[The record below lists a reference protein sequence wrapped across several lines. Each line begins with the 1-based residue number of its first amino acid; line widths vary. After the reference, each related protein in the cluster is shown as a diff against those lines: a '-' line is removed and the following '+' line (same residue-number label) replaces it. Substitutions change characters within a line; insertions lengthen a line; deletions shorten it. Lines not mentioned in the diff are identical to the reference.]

1 MFFVPH
7 ELPFQVVATAA
18 MEGAGCA
25 AGGGGGGNDDHLTPE
40 DIRKIIKAMS
50 KVTRGQAPAGCH
62 QSDEPA
68 SKKAKFWHPDD
79 GIPSL
84 QIALNSLIEEEDRCR
99 HATEQTIPA
108 AGGGATAP
116 AEAGGAGKAHVE
128 TPQVA
133 PNQKVKPAP
142 EPKKAAPE
150 PSAAAALHSY
160 PPKGPP
166 PLPVGGSAASAGS
179 AGAAP
184 IQGGST
190 ASSAP
195 AANVAAVPLAAASN
209 AAAYPAAATAASS
222 GDAATTP
229 ATGTDQL
236 IQWQLQQLQTQ
247 QKLVQQGPIPKNE
260 PPQKAD
266 LPATS
271 SATAEAIAK
280 ATPQTSATHA
290 DASIGVPT
298 GLPKAAKSPPPTH
311 GIPVMQLPQT
321 PPPRPWRTPLATAPG
336 AIAPAADGIPSASSF
351 LGRAANDTAGT
362 VPPAMEAAAVTVAA
376 GTVPA
381 GGAAGDAAGNPAG
394 GAAGDAP
401 VAAVGN
407 AANWQLP
414 AGAWTGRCV
423 FCLINYFCVEMKS

>member
-1 MFFVPH
+1 M
-7 ELPFQVVATAA
+7 
-18 MEGAGCA
+18 
-25 AGGGGGGNDDHLTPE
+25 
-40 DIRKIIKAMS
+40 
-50 KVTRGQAPAGCH
+50 
-62 QSDEPA
+62 
-68 SKKAKFWHPDD
+68 
-79 GIPSL
+79 
-84 QIALNSLIEEEDRCR
+84 
-99 HATEQTIPA
+99 EQTIPA

-116 AEAGGAGKAHVE
+116 AEAGGAATAPAE

-133 PNQKVKPAP
+133 PAAQPEPAP
-142 EPKKAAPE
+142 EPTAT
-150 PSAAAALHSY
+150 AALHSY

-190 ASSAP
+190 ASSVP
-195 AANVAAVPLAAASN
+195 AANMAAVPLA
-209 AAAYPAAATAASS
+209 P
-222 GDAATTP
+222 AATTP

-236 IQWQLQQLQTQ
+236 IQWQLEQLQTQ

-290 DASIGVPT
+290 DASIGVP
-298 GLPKAAKSPPPTH
+298 KAAKSPPPTH
-311 GIPVMQLPQT
+311 GIPVMQPPQT

-381 GGAAGDAAGNPAG
+381 GGAAGDAAGGAGAAGDAAGDPAGGAAGGAAGDAAGNPAG

>member
-1 MFFVPH
+1 MVFVPH
-7 ELPFQVVATAA
+7 ELPFQVVATVA

-40 DIRKIIKAMS
+40 DIQKIMKTMS

-79 GIPSL
+79 GIPGL

-99 HATEQTIPA
+99 HATEQTIP
-108 AGGGATAP
+108 AP

-166 PLPVGGSAASAGS
+166 PLPVGGSAASAVS

-190 ASSAP
+190 ASSAA
-195 AANVAAVPLAAASN
+195 AANMAAVPLA
-209 AAAYPAAATAASS
+209 P
-222 GDAATTP
+222 AATTP

-236 IQWQLQQLQTQ
+236 IQWQLEQLQTQ

-290 DASIGVPT
+290 DASIGVP
-298 GLPKAAKSPPPTH
+298 KAAKSPPPTH
-311 GIPVMQLPQT
+311 GIPVMQPPQT

-381 GGAAGDAAGNPAG
+381 GGAAGDAAGGAAGGAAGDAAGDPAGGAAGGAASDAAGNPAG
-394 GAAGDAP
+394 GAADDAP